1 MLFPYFS
8 RIVRSLLVFSS
19 LITWIPALAQSEPSW
34 QEWVKQNPTYRDRQS
49 PVVPVT
55 PLPTLTLPAPTLNS
69 PSQMSN
75 GSAVQIQSLSVLGAS
90 LYVTRI
96 DLTHP
101 RTLLTIGLPR
111 GANRANSS
119 RLSYGQEPF
128 AGFVTRLQAAVV
140 MNGTFFGLDRH
151 LPVMGNMVAGGK
163 VLKYV
168 PWENYGTT
176 LGIGA
181 GKRLEMVTTR
191 LEGRPNWSNQWFSI
205 TAGPRLL
212 RRGQIWL
219 HPRGEGFTDRK
230 VMGVARR
237 AAIGYDARGEFV
249 FLVTFLSPVS
259 LSKEATVM
267 QALGCSEAM
276 NLDGGSSLGL
286 AYRGQTLVRPG
297 RGLTNVIA
305 VYDAQSPASAG
316 LVNAWQRF
324 DRGERQLL
332 PEIF

>member
-1 MLFPYFS
+1 MLFSNFS
-8 RIVRSLLVFSS
+8 HIVRSLLVFSC
-19 LITWIPALAQSEPSW
+19 LTTWVPTLAQSEPSW
-34 QEWVKQNPTYRDRQS
+34 QQWVKKNPTYRDRQS
-49 PVVPVT
+49 PVAPII
-55 PLPTLTLPAPTLNS
+55 PLPTLRSPAPTLTP
-69 PSQMSN
+69 PSQISN
-75 GSAVQIQSLSVLGAS
+75 RPAVQVQSLKVLGAR

-96 DLTHP
+96 DLTNP

-119 RLSYGQEPF
+119 RLSYGQESF
-128 AGFVTRLQAAVV
+128 SSFVSRLQAAVV
-140 MNGTFFGLDRH
+140 MNGTFFGLDRK

-176 LGIGA
+176 LGISA

-191 LEGRPNWSNQWFSI
+191 MEGRPNWSNQWFSI

-212 RRGQIWL
+212 RRGKIWL

-237 AAIGYDARGEFV
+237 AAIGYDGRGEFV
-249 FLVTFLSPVS
+249 FLVTLLTPVS
-259 LSKEATVM
+259 LSKEAAIM

-286 AYRGQTLVRPG
+286 AHRGRTLVRPG

-316 LVNAWQRF
+316 LANAWRRF

-332 PEIF
+332 PEIL